1 MFVGYTSYHMII
13 VHTTH
18 QELSNHLAGI
28 RKRGQSI
35 GFVPTMGA
43 LHAGHLSLMEQAM
56 NLTDHVV
63 VSIFVN
69 PTQFNNAIDLEK
81 YPKDLSNDARMIAN
95 RLGTDNIVIYAPSVE
110 DVYGLQVAAKEYTYD
125 GLEHIM
131 EGANR
136 PGHFNGVGTVL
147 EFLFRT
153 IKPKVAVF
161 GEKDFQQLQIVRKL
175 VKKLKLPIVIIGAAI
190 HREQNM
196 LAMSS
201 RNERL
206 TAQAREK
213 AGFIYKSLELAKS
226 HFKAHSA
233 PQTSEFIT
241 QLYAAQE
248 ELELEYFTIAH
259 EQTLEPIT
267 RKSKGST
274 YRAFIAVHIE
284 GVRLIDNLRLR

>member
-18 QELSNHLAGI
+18 QDLSNHLAGI

-69 PTQFNNAIDLEK
+69 PTQFNNAVDLEK

-110 DVYGLQVAAKEYTYD
+110 DVYGCQVAAKEYTYD

-153 IKPKVAVF
+153 IKPKVAIF

-175 VKKLKLPIVIIGAAI
+175 VKKLKLPTTIIGAAI

-226 HFKAHSA
+226 YFKAHSA
-233 PQTSEFIT
+233 PQTEGFIAKR
-241 QLYAAQE
+241 YAAQE
-248 ELELEYFTIAH
+248 HIDLEYFTIAN
-259 EQTLEPIT
+259 ELTLEPIT
-267 RKSKGST
+267 RKSKGSE
-274 YRAFIAVHIE
+274 YRAFIVAHIE
-284 GVRLIDNLRLR
+284 GVRLIDNMKLD